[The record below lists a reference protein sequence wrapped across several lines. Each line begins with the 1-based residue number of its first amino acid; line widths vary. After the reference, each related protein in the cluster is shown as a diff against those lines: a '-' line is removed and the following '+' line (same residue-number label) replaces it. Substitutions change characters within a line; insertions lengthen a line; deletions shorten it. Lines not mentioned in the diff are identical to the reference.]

1 MHAMRVSVN
10 NHTDDSTIAIRVCA
24 RICGGGSMT
33 NAIRFHVPGIPVAK
47 GRARVTTIGGHA
59 RAYTPAKTRD
69 FETAIGLYAQQAMR
83 QSGEPMAVDGEVV
96 RADILVVRAP
106 LKSWSRKIAAVKPNT
121 YAVGSVDLDNQVK
134 AILDGLNTIA
144 FLDDRQVAALTVA
157 RIWGDRD
164 RIEIEVEAYPENM
177 EAPNASQA
185 G

>member
-1 MHAMRVSVN
+1 MTRR
-10 NHTDDSTIAIRVCA
+10 TICKFTYEGVA
-24 RICGGGSMT
+24 
-33 NAIRFHVPGIPVAK
+33 VAK
-47 GRARVTTIGGHA
+47 GRPRVTTRGGFA
-59 RAYTPAKTRD
+59 RAYTPTKTRD

-96 RADILVVRAP
+96 RLDVLIVRAP
-106 LKSWSRKIAAVKPNT
+106 LKSWSRKKAAERLGT
-121 YAVGSVDLDNQVK
+121 YASASGDIDNIAKAVG
-134 AILDGLNTIA
+134 DGLNTIA

-185 G
+185 S